1 MTELFIDN
9 VPVVLPEDLK
19 FDLKKEN
26 PYFSKNGTFS
36 YDIDISLE
44 NAQNVKLYKHLN
56 RINSS
61 NKKLDRHA
69 ILRCD
74 GQTILNG
81 TEVIISNTDKIVSI
95 QIVSGNSELNWFI
108 SEEKYIS
115 DINLGETP
123 YKDIVYD
130 NNELEKVYPSF
141 DFAPARV
148 KIGDT
153 IFNDY
158 TYELYEGGTPP
169 PYGESYLIFKNKRM
183 QPYLMTL
190 IERLLTAFGYKII
203 QNDLTQYDILS
214 RLFVLNHVEGWQ
226 FNKMLPGWKVSE
238 FFEAVEKFLNIIFLI
253 DNKDKTVQ
261 VICRSDFYTTESSGT
276 TVINNILNEYT
287 RTTSKEEESS
297 DNGDYISYKNIG
309 YKLGNDTEYK
319 YYDIDDETLNK
330 CEIQDFD
337 NFRHLTDFLSIEYK
351 GMPGKPKSGFIPDN
365 IATQYYNKFIVFH
378 IKNNDTYYIVEKGHQ
393 DADDNFTEL
402 NWYFL
407 RRVNILQKKIT
418 DKSDKNITELE
429 ITPAIMHKY
438 LSGFSG
444 PKETWVKPSS
454 IDILYED
461 YIPYQSFSID
471 EEYSDI
477 HELIE
482 NGVKDFNAQ
491 KKDIVVALYGGVKS
505 FGSKYDRFIIYSD
518 IDFYKMNSLCVEDK
532 NMPFTLSLSAPSGLV
547 EKYYHNGKSIDISTE
562 YTFKF
567 IYPGDINVCD
577 IFFINNRKFYCK
589 DLQYT
594 VTNKGLEKIVIGTFI
609 PANE

>member
-9 VPVVLPEDLK
+9 APVVLPKDLK

-44 NAQNVKLYKHLN
+44 NAQNAKIYGHLN

-61 NKKLDRHA
+61 NKKSDRRA

-81 TEVIISNTDKIVSI
+81 TELIISNTDKIVSI

-115 DINLGETP
+115 EIDLGETP

-130 NNELEKVYPSF
+130 NNELENVYPNF

-148 KIGDT
+148 KIGDE

-169 PYGESYLIFKNKRM
+169 PYGESYLVFKNKRM

-190 IERLLTAFGYKII
+190 IERLLTAFGYNIV

-253 DNKDKTVQ
+253 DNKDKTVR

-276 TVINNILNEYT
+276 TVINNVLDEYT
-287 RTTSKEEESS
+287 RTTSKEEGSS

-330 CEIQDFD
+330 CDIQDFD
-337 NFRHLTDFLSIEYK
+337 NFRHLADFLSIE
-351 GMPGKPKSGFIPDN
+351 
-365 IATQYYNKFIVFH
+365 
-378 IKNNDTYYIVEKGHQ
+378 
-393 DADDNFTEL
+393 
-402 NWYFL
+402 
-407 RRVNILQKKIT
+407 
-418 DKSDKNITELE
+418 
-429 ITPAIMHKY
+429 
-438 LSGFSG
+438 
-444 PKETWVKPSS
+444 
-454 IDILYED
+454 
-461 YIPYQSFSID
+461 
-471 EEYSDI
+471 
-477 HELIE
+477 
-482 NGVKDFNAQ
+482 
-491 KKDIVVALYGGVKS
+491 
-505 FGSKYDRFIIYSD
+505 
-518 IDFYKMNSLCVEDK
+518 
-532 NMPFTLSLSAPSGLV
+532 
-547 EKYYHNGKSIDISTE
+547 
-562 YTFKF
+562 
-567 IYPGDINVCD
+567 
-577 IFFINNRKFYCK
+577 
-589 DLQYT
+589 
-594 VTNKGLEKIVIGTFI
+594 IGR
-609 PANE
+609 AHV